1 MQEVFK
7 MARMSAAT
15 PLEPVSSTDM
25 PSTNNVDRCKR
36 SNSELSVDYLA
47 MLASIVIAEW
57 DIEKSEKSTAYKSSK
72 PKQES
77 SCRLLPKHATDILK
91 DWILSPENFGHP
103 YPTEIEK
110 KMLME
115 KTGINSKQLKYWF
128 TNARRRLWKQKFM
141 EQNQVSNVHNIS
153 NIPSYN
159 NASKINPAPKP
170 LLNTIASNINNPP
183 LLNNIPLLPLHV
195 TAAQNNQVALLHQQ
209 AILQRL
215 VPRLINKAFP
225 NPAGI
230 AHHDSIGNLQRIISI
245 RNYNSNGHDFIK
257 RSSPTLNLT
266 QPMPNQFNG
275 V

>member
-1 MQEVFK
+1 MLNVIQSQGTKPKVEYTKKFSAQPSVSDNHSVSEQLLSIKRGALDLQPRTPTKKFK
-7 MARMSAAT
+7 
-15 PLEPVSSTDM
+15 
-25 PSTNNVDRCKR
+25 
-36 SNSELSVDYLA
+36 
-47 MLASIVIAEW
+47 
-57 DIEKSEKSTAYKSSK
+57 IEKSEKSTAYKSSK

-91 DWILSPENFGHP
+91 DWILSPENFSHP

-128 TNARRRLWKQKFM
+128 TNARRRLWKQKYM
-141 EQNQVSNVHNIS
+141 EQQQLSNVHNI
-153 NIPSYN
+153 
-159 NASKINPAPKP
+159 
-170 LLNTIASNINNPP
+170 
-183 LLNNIPLLPLHV
+183 
-195 TAAQNNQVALLHQQ
+195 QQ
-209 AILQRL
+209 TILQRL
-215 VPRLINKAFP
+215 VPGLINKTFP

-257 RSSPTLNLT
+257 RSSSTLNLT